1 MQQLLHRKGSHA
13 IVLMLCNNCCIARVD
28 RVLATGLQ
36 PRKERIALDII
47 SALVIC
53 GVGLGLVIFFAE
65 QLVKGVIGT
74 SMGFGLSAFLL
85 SVIFIGFDPD
95 NLAVGAAAS
104 DEGVSGIALGSILGG
119 AMVAMGLAF
128 GLSAMV
134 APMTFAQVPPQ
145 IMGLQMLAVIL
156 FAALIL
162 DGQLTRMDGVLLLVA
177 FVLAVFYLLRLGRRG
192 LDIKPSGEVGHRLQ
206 KGNIPGKWLSMGIF
220 VFSLMAITVGS
231 EMLVKGAQTLL
242 ARFHIADLPFGMTI
256 LAFAVSIEELE
267 RELPAARRGRP
278 DISFGNVLGS
288 ILAFFLCNAGIIAL
302 VRPVPVPRAVLTY
315 YLPVALITT
324 AVMSGLML
332 TKRISRWAGGV
343 LILLYILFVTGAWFL

>member
-1 MQQLLHRKGSHA
+1 M
-13 IVLMLCNNCCIARVD
+13 VNM
-28 RVLATGLQ
+28 
-36 PRKERIALDII
+36 DII
-47 SALVIC
+47 FALVLG

-95 NLAVGAAAS
+95 NLAVGVAAS
-104 DEGVSGIALGSILGG
+104 AEHVSGIALGSILGA
-119 AMVAMGLAF
+119 AMVAIGFAF
-128 GLSAMV
+128 GLSAVV

-145 IMGLQMLAVIL
+145 IVGVQMLSVIL
-156 FAALIL
+156 FTVLSL
-162 DGQLTRMDGVLLLVA
+162 DGELSRVDGVILVVA

-192 LDIKPSGEVGHRLQ
+192 LDIKPSGEVAHRLQ
-206 KGNIPGKWLSMGIF
+206 KGNIPGKWLSIGLF
-220 VFSLMAITVGS
+220 VLSLVAIAVGS

-267 RELPAARRGRP
+267 RELPAARQGRP

-288 ILAFFLCNAGIIAL
+288 IFAFFLCNAGIIAL
-302 VRPVPVPRAVLTY
+302 VRPVPVERAVLTF
-315 YLPVALITT
+315 YLPVTFMT
-324 AVMSGLML
+324 AAVVSGLML
-332 TKRISRWAGGV
+332 TKCVPRWAGGL
-343 LILLYILFVTGAWFL
+343 LILLYGIFVAGGWFL